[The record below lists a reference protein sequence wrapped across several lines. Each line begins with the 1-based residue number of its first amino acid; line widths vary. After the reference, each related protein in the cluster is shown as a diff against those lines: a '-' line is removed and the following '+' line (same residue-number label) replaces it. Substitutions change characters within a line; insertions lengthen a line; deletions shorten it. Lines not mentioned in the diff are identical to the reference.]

1 MARVAGLGQLRP
13 VALRGL
19 IACVVRAK
27 VLRQCARHELVICI
41 LVRDGNAIHS
51 APEILREEVA
61 IDTVIRASITTKLT
75 PNVVPD
81 RIRRAI
87 DLERKIANGNEGG
100 QRGGRGAEPNGGKER
115 VKNVHYCKR
124 ERSP

>member
-100 QRGGRGAEPNGGKER
+100 QRGGRGAR
-115 VKNVHYCKR
+115 
-124 ERSP
+124 